1 MERENYVKITI
12 IGDIMSDA
20 TQIEKSLTVG
30 YDCFFENIVNDFKSS
45 VFLIANLETPVSD
58 NTELFSKQEYSFCA
72 PRQLPVALKKLND
85 NLILLTANNHC
96 LDRGVDGLNETV
108 SILDE
113 LKIRHTGTQRV
124 NENLYLTLTAENY
137 KIAVLNYTYGTN
149 AFSNNEY
156 LGKKE
161 QKKVNL
167 LQNQELSNKR
177 YRRFLSS
184 DFFLIKFLRNL
195 CKKAGIMQI
204 EVMPYERVCFSK
216 KKEKAYLRNV
226 VQAKKDND
234 VVISCLHIGG
244 QYNDVPN
251 KYTRRIIDKS
261 VKADCDIVSANHEH
275 VIHPIKLRDKKFV
288 NYSLGN
294 FIGTNGVTK
303 EPFNK
308 MSDYSIAVNIYINK
322 TDLSDRKY
330 SYSIYKCENED
341 GLSRVYSL
349 FGLISEYP
357 DREDLKEGLAKITR
371 YLSGKSMPLSK
382 EYFIAEKG
390 E

>member
-1 MERENYVKITI
+1 MERGKYVKITI

-20 TQIEKSLTVG
+20 TQIEKSLAVG
-30 YDCFFENIVNDFKSS
+30 YDYVFENIVNDFKSS
-45 VFLIANLETPVSD
+45 DILIANLETPVSD
-58 NTELFSKQEYSFCA
+58 NPELFSKQEYSFCA

-96 LDRGVDGLNETV
+96 LDRGVEVLNETV

-113 LKIRHTGTQRV
+113 LKIRHTGTQPV
-124 NENLYLTLTAENY
+124 NENRYLTLTAENY

-156 LGKKE
+156 LGKNE

-167 LQNQELSNKR
+167 LQNQELSNKH
-177 YRRFLSS
+177 YRRFLTSN
-184 DFFLIKFLRNL
+184 FFPIKFLRKL
-195 CKKAGIMQI
+195 CEKTGMMQI

-216 KKEKAYLRNV
+216 KKEKAYLRNL
-226 VQAKKDND
+226 VQAKKNND

-275 VIHPIKLRDKKFV
+275 VIHPIKLCDKKFV

-308 MSDYSIAVNIYINK
+308 ASDYSIAVNIYINK

-349 FGLISEYP
+349 FGLLSEYP

-371 YLSGKSMPLSK
+371 YLSGKSLPLSK
-382 EYFIAEKG
+382 EYFIEEKG